1 MWPAIDYEY
10 LDWTPTIP
18 AELLARAQRDRHRGP
33 YRAAVVPLI
42 ADKTPAVP
50 APLATLVSE
59 ASAMIARFDAEFGSE
74 IASFATILLR
84 SESASSSQIENL
96 SSGAKQ
102 IALAQL
108 GSTEKRNAT
117 AIVGNVAAMSAAI
130 ALADRLDADT
140 ILAMHRALL
149 ENHDPAI
156 AGAWRTDQVWIGG
169 SGAGPHG
176 ADFVA
181 PAARYVPQLID
192 DLLIFAR
199 RTDLPPLLATAI
211 AHAQFETIHPFP
223 DGNGRTGRALV
234 QSMFR
239 HHGMTHTVTIP
250 VSAGLLADTGHY
262 FATLDAYREGDV
274 VPIIETMAN
283 AAMSAIAQA
292 TDLVSELRRIRSHW
306 SDIVRVRGGSSAQ
319 RLLDV
324 VLRQPVVDTKT
335 VAGELGILPA
345 NAARAIAPLVEAGV
359 LVEFTGF
366 RRNRMWQAVEVT
378 AALDDFAARA
388 MRRRLP

>member
-18 AELLARAQRDRHRGP
+18 AELLTRAQRDRHRGP

-149 ENHDPAI
+149 ENHAPAI

-169 SGAGPHG
+169 SGVGPHG
-176 ADFVA
+176 AGFGA

-192 DLLIFAR
+192 DLLTFAR
-199 RTDLPPLLATAI
+199 RTDLPPLLATSI

-324 VLRQPVVDTKT
+324 VLRQPVVDAKT

-345 NAARAIAPLVEAGV
+345 NAGRAIAPLVEAGV

-366 RRNRMWQAVEVT
+366 RRNRMWQALEVT